1 MNNETNTEKRTT
13 NPVVFFSYAWEIQPR
28 ARALANRLMVD
39 GVQVIADFFEVKLGN
54 NLIAFMQRPVNDE
67 SIEKVL
73 ILCDKTYR
81 DKANNFVGGVGT
93 EATIISPEL
102 YGKINQTKFIGVV
115 MERDSAGKPYL
126 PTMLKTNLF
135 VDLSNPDTELQE
147 YRRLVKELWGVPVVQ
162 KPMLGDRPKW
172 IDMPTVDTTALEQI
186 GKQVTLSLP
195 IGRHSSSG
203 IIKFAHEI
211 VHVLTAMQNN
221 KDASTDLLGLIAQ
234 TEPIR
239 NQIIDFLD
247 GYLQKADCDGEDI
260 ATLFETVWNE
270 ISFKSGL
277 AARLYSEIVE
287 AYKFLLWELFI
298 CAIALM
304 VEYGRYACMRKLLW
318 RTYFLHD
325 IGTNNS
331 TKACS
336 YDEFRSHLRLLEE
349 DYRMR
354 ITDRRPISYS
364 GHLLVARE
372 YGNVIVK
379 RNLVNA
385 DIMLAHLSVGDDAL
399 LGWYPV
405 LAPWCSYAG
414 NDLIWKRLISR
425 AFCTKV
431 LPLFDVRGINE
442 LRMAVEQTND
452 AWQKSSLSTT
462 GAAWGGIPPILYKF
476 SANDI
481 GSRP

>member
-1 MNNETNTEKRTT
+1 MGNETNTERRTT
-13 NPVVFFSYAWEIQPR
+13 NPVVFISYAWEIKPR
-28 ARALANRLMVD
+28 AQALANRLMAD
-39 GVQVIADFFEVKLGN
+39 GVQVVADFFEVKLGN
-54 NLIAFMQRPVNDE
+54 NLVAFMQRLVNDE

-81 DKANNFVGGVGT
+81 DKANSFAGGVGT

-102 YGKINQTKFIGVV
+102 YGKINQTKFVGVV
-115 MERDSAGKPYL
+115 MERDSLGKPYL

-135 VDLSNPDTELQE
+135 VDLSDPDTELQE

-172 IDMPTVDTTALEQI
+172 IDMPTIDTTALERV
-186 GKQVTLSLP
+186 GKQVALSLP
-195 IGRHSSSG
+195 TSLHSASG

-211 VHVLTAMQNN
+211 VHVLNGMQRNKEDTA
-221 KDASTDLLGLIAQ
+221 DLLGLIAQ

-247 GYLQKADCDGEDI
+247 GYLQKEDCNGEDI

-270 ISFKSGL
+270 ISFKDGIATCL
-277 AARLYSEIVE
+277 HSEVIE
-287 AYKFLLWELFI
+287 AYQFLLWELFI
-298 CAIALM
+298 CSIALM
-304 VEYGRYACMRKLLW
+304 VEYGRYACMRKLLC
-318 RTYFLHD
+318 RTYFLRD
-325 IGTNNS
+325 MGTNNS

-336 YDEFRSHLRLLEE
+336 YDAFRSHLRLLEE

-354 ITDRRPISYS
+354 IKERRPISYS
-364 GHLLVARE
+364 GHLLVTRE
-372 YGNVIVK
+372 YGNVIVR

-385 DIMLAHLSVGDDAL
+385 DIMLAHLSVGGNTPF
-399 LGWYPV
+399 GWYPV

-431 LPLFDVRGINE
+431 LPLFDARGINE
-442 LRMAVEQTND
+442 LRMAVDQANM
-452 AWQKSSLSTT
+452 AWEKNSLSTT
-462 GAAWGGIPPILYKF
+462 GAAWGGIPPIIYGF
-476 SANDI
+476 SAEDI